1 MQKTIKLKKGLNI
14 NLQGAAEQI
23 IAESN
28 CELYALKPDDY
39 HLISPKLAVAV
50 GDKVKA
56 GSCIFIDKKNE
67 RIKFTSPISG
77 VIEEIERGE
86 KRKLL
91 AIKIKS
97 DGAYTSENF
106 SKGSADSFSK
116 SEIIENLLVSGLWTM
131 LRQRP
136 YNVIANP
143 DSKPKAVFISLFDSA
158 PLAPEMDFVLKGSIE
173 LFQSGINFL
182 NKISEAPV
190 HLNYHK
196 EKNKIANYSALK
208 NVVLTEFSGPHPAG
222 NVGVQIH
229 HLNPI
234 NKGEIVWV
242 IDPQSVVNIGRLFA
256 EGKYSPTKVI
266 ALTGSEVL
274 KPQYFKTL
282 SGAKISSFLG
292 GKIREGELRFISGN
306 VLTGTKVCKEGYL
319 GAYANQITVIPEGNH
334 HEFFGWA
341 MPGLNKFSFSRT
353 FFSWLSVNKK
363 YRLDTNINGGVR
375 ALVMTGEFEKVLP
388 MDILPMQLIKA
399 CIAKDIDA
407 MEKLGIYEVD
417 EEDFALVEFIDTSKT
432 EIQEIIREG
441 LNSLYGEMN

>member
-1 MQKTIKLKKGLNI
+1 MQNTIKLRKGLNI
-14 NLQGAAEQI
+14 NLQGAAELK
-23 IAESN
+23 IAEAP
-28 CELYALKPDDY
+28 CEIYALKPDDY
-39 HLISPKLAVAV
+39 HLISPKLCVSV

-56 GSCIFIDKKNE
+56 GSCIYFDKKNE
-67 RIKFTSPISG
+67 RIKFTSPVSG
-77 VIEEIERGE
+77 EIQDIERGE

-97 DGAYTSENF
+97 DGFLNSENF
-106 SKGSADSFSK
+106 IKGNPETLSKQ
-116 SEIIENLLVSGLWTM
+116 EIIENLLSSGLWTM
-131 LRQRP
+131 VRQRP

-143 DSKPKAVFISLFDSA
+143 DSKPKAVFVSLFDSA
-158 PLAPEMDFVLKGSIE
+158 PLAPEVDFVLKESIE

-182 NKISEAPV
+182 SKISEVPI

-196 EKNKIANYSALK
+196 EKNKVATYSGIK

-229 HLNPI
+229 HLKPI

-256 EGKYSPTKVI
+256 EGKYSPSKVI

-274 KPQYFKTL
+274 KTQYFKTL
-282 SGAKISSFLG
+282 SGVQISSMVENNV
-292 GKIREGELRFISGN
+292 KAGELRFISGN
-306 VLTGTKVCKEGYL
+306 VLSGTKICKDGFI
-319 GAYANQITVIPEGNH
+319 GAYDHQITIIPEGNH
-334 HEFFGWA
+334 HEFLGWA
-341 MPGLNKFSFSRT
+341 MPGLNKFSFSRS
-353 FFSWLSVNKK
+353 FFSWLSGNKK

-441 LNSLYGEMN
+441 LNTIYSEMN